1 MWSYATVNRIP
12 YMRGLSGF
20 ISLSELSERK
30 NERYQYRYTEF
41 ALILPGSVMFAFDD
55 RLELIV
61 SSHYI

>member
-1 MWSYATVNRIP
+1 
-12 YMRGLSGF
+12 MRGLSGF